1 MVACRALRFGKLD
14 RIFQVPRALVPKTS
28 RQLAMAVRLAALPN
42 RLGLYC
48 SVGMGSR
55 CTGSV
60 EESGCIGQARKGRK
74 AGQTGEGYAKD

>member
-1 MVACRALRFGKLD
+1 
-14 RIFQVPRALVPKTS
+14 
-28 RQLAMAVRLAALPN
+28 MAVRLAALRN
-42 RLGLYC
+42 RLGLHC

-74 AGQTGEGYAKD
+74 AGQTGESYAED